1 MRNAHSTGMRRIMP
15 LLLCLGAWVAPL
27 PGATLRQLSLGDLIQ
42 KSSDIVRVKVMS
54 SYGEFRGKAIYT
66 HWKLQVTERW
76 KGAGQASVDVLVP
89 GGERYG
95 VPPERSW
102 CAQLVTGQ
110 EYLLF
115 LWTSKSGATYLTG
128 WGQGVFSLSKNG
140 GRLDGITSTGVRDDA
155 RPHHLASGA
164 GRRRTNALRGY
175 HGADC
180 RNSGGREPG
189 NNRCAGDRRH

>member
-89 GGERYG
+89 GGSAAG
-95 VPPERSW
+95 FHQSVPGAP
-102 CAQLVTGQ
+102 QLVTGQ

-115 LWTSKSGATYLTG
+115 LWTSKSGAIYLTG

-140 GRLDGITSTGVRDDA
+140 
-155 RPHHLASGA
+155 
-164 GRRRTNALRGY
+164 
-175 HGADC
+175 
-180 RNSGGREPG
+180 
-189 NNRCAGDRRH
+189 AGDVTASRAPASETMLDPATWLPVQDEGLQMRYADITAQIAATLTAGSGQ

>member
-42 KSSDIVRVKVMS
+42 KSSDIVRVKVIS

-89 GGERYG
+89 GGSAAG
-95 VPPERSW
+95 FHQSVPGAP
-102 CAQLVTGQ
+102 QLVTGQ

-115 LWTSKSGATYLTG
+115 LWTSKSGSTYITG
-128 WGQGVFSLSKNG
+128 LSQGLFELSKNAADEWVVSRAASG
-140 GRLDGITSTGVRDDA
+140 EPMLDHVTWTLVKDESMRMRYSEITSRISAT
-155 RPHHLASGA
+155 LAQ
-164 GRRRTNALRGY
+164 
-175 HGADC
+175 
-180 RNSGGREPG
+180 GGS
-189 NNRCAGDRRH
+189 H